1 MNKRIIILL
10 GLVLSMRVL
19 ATTVEQEQ
27 RFLYYFY
34 EAERLWQ
41 AEQYQQAYELFE
53 FCHNIQPN
61 DAMTNQYLG
70 HIYRAMKQ
78 PSRALPYYQRAW
90 KAAPTE
96 CWLEYAV
103 TLYNM
108 GEDSRKEAIR
118 VMEETSNLAPQNSDL
133 WDHLRD
139 AYLGTGSYKK
149 ALKAQDKIDQID
161 GYDAYSAM
169 NRYRIYL
176 FMQNPKKAI
185 QSIED
190 YLKEDPK
197 NLQFLFYKMQLYEQ
211 TGEKANKLIPIYQ
224 EILQQDPFNAL
235 VLNNYAYLLAT
246 HKGDLN
252 LAEKMSGKAVQA
264 EADNPTFLDTY
275 AWILYL
281 SGQQELAKLYIRQ
294 AVNLLQ
300 DKEIPQEIQQH
311 YKAIWKE

>member
-1 MNKRIIILL
+1 LNKRIIILL

-169 NRYRIYL
+169 DTIVL
-176 FMQNPKKAI
+176 C
-185 QSIED
+185 
-190 YLKEDPK
+190 L
-197 NLQFLFYKMQLYEQ
+197 
-211 TGEKANKLIPIYQ
+211 TGTGQCVPER
-224 EILQQDPFNAL
+224 
-235 VLNNYAYLLAT
+235 V
-246 HKGDLN
+246 
-252 LAEKMSGKAVQA
+252 AVVA
-264 EADNPTFLDTY
+264 TY
-275 AWILYL
+275 ADAKATDRVVVDTRS
-281 SGQQELAKLYIRQ
+281 SGITVGNLELIGTRCAVVDEALGAKALGVKTREELHLITPLGQSSPER
-294 AVNLLQ
+294 
-300 DKEIPQEIQQH
+300 H
-311 YKAIWKE
+311 T